1 MRDFITKLKPAT
13 GFSQVVHLI
22 LRLLLPALI
31 FILIRINF
39 FQLALA
45 IVLLSKWR
53 MLAVKPKYWPASIRA
68 NGIDILVGL
77 STVVFMMHTSSSL
90 WQLLWAVAYGGWL
103 VGIKPSSDTLLISSQ
118 ALIGQLYGLAALFLE
133 WPSAPLWWLVTGS
146 GIVCFLAARHF
157 FDSFDES
164 YSKLL
169 SYTWA
174 YFGAAT
180 VWILGHW
187 LLFYGFVA
195 QPTLLLTVI
204 GYGLAALYYLD
215 HKDRLSKL
223 LRREFVLVMVA
234 IIVVVLITLWQSTKR
249 KIV

>member
-1 MRDFITKLKPAT
+1 MRDFVTKLKPAK
-13 GFSQVVHLI
+13 GYSQVVHLI
-22 LRLLLPALI
+22 LRLLLPTII
-31 FILIRINF
+31 FVLIRINF

-53 MLAVKPKYWPASIRA
+53 MFAVRPRYWPANIRA
-68 NGIDILVGL
+68 NSVDILVGL

-90 WQLLWAVAYGGWL
+90 WQLLWAVAYACWL
-103 VGIKPSSDTLLISSQ
+103 VGLKPSIKPLLISSQ
-118 ALIGQLYGLAALFLE
+118 ALIGQLYGLAALFLQ
-133 WPSAPLWWLVTGS
+133 WPSAPLWWLVTGT
-146 GIVCFLAARHF
+146 GLICFLAARHF
-157 FDSFDES
+157 FDSFDET
-164 YSKLL
+164 YSRLL

-174 YFGAAT
+174 YFGAAL

-204 GYGLAALYYLD
+204 GYGLAVLYYLD

-223 LRREFVLVMVA
+223 LKREFVLIMLA
-234 IIVVVLITLWQSTKR
+234 IIAVVLITLWQSTKR

>member
-1 MRDFITKLKPAT
+1 
-13 GFSQVVHLI
+13 
-22 LRLLLPALI
+22 
-31 FILIRINF
+31 
-39 FQLALA
+39 
-45 IVLLSKWR
+45 
-53 MLAVKPKYWPASIRA
+53 MLAVRPRYWPANIRA
-68 NGIDILVGL
+68 NGVDILVGL

-90 WQLLWAVAYGGWL
+90 WQLLWAVAYAGWL
-103 VGIKPSSDTLLISSQ
+103 VGLKPSTKPLLISSQ
-118 ALIGQLYGLAALFLE
+118 ALIGQLFGLAALFLE
-133 WPSAPLWWLVTGS
+133 WPSAPLWWLVTGT
-146 GIVCFLAARHF
+146 GLVCFLAARHF
-157 FDSFDES
+157 FESFNET

-174 YFGAAT
+174 YFGAAL

-204 GYGLAALYYLD
+204 GYGLAVLYYFD

-223 LRREFVLVMVA
+223 LKREFVLVMLA

>member
-1 MRDFITKLKPAT
+1 
-13 GFSQVVHLI
+13 
-22 LRLLLPALI
+22 
-31 FILIRINF
+31 
-39 FQLALA
+39 
-45 IVLLSKWR
+45 
-53 MLAVKPKYWPASIRA
+53 
-68 NGIDILVGL
+68 
-77 STVVFMMHTSSSL
+77 MMHTSSSL